1 MRRPLLSALV
11 LICSLPA
18 VASDIVATRGGV
30 ELRTEVVE
38 RHLRQVPAGVRP
50 LLVETPE
57 RLETLI
63 DSMLLE
69 QQLYAESQRRGL
81 AEREDIRKLIDATV
95 REVLV
100 RAVVDDTIA
109 QLRVPDFQA
118 LARERY
124 LTDPELGVVKAGKR
138 VRHLL
143 VSASAVDEGI
153 ARERASE
160 LLVRVKEGE
169 DFADLVKRY
178 SDDPS
183 KEENDGVFLVQADSL
198 LDPAFLTASLALE
211 KVGDTTEPVK
221 SQFGYHLIQLI
232 EDVPAGRQPLAAVQN
247 EIADQLRADW
257 IKAERRKAID
267 AFREQPLE
275 YNGDGISRLRQEF
288 GKQ

>member
-38 RHLRQVPAGVRP
+38 RHLRQVPADVRP

-109 QLRVPDFQA
+109 QLLVPDFQA

>member
-100 RAVVDDTIA
+100 RAIVDDTIA

-143 VSASAVDEGI
+143 VSASAVDEEI

>member
-38 RHLRQVPAGVRP
+38 RHLRQVPADVRP